1 MPIPVPDGIG
11 IPCIPSGPPI
21 PVPDGI
27 GIPYIPVG
35 QKKPGVS
42 RVN

>member
-11 IPCIPSGPPI
+11 IPYIPSGPPI